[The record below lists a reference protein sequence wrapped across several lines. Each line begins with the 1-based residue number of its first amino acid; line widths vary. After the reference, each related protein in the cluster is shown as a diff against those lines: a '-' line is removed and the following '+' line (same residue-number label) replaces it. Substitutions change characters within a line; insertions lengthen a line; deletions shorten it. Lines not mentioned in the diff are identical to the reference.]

1 MGAHEIKRLRQDI
14 ESLHNQKEQL
24 RLHLA
29 DQDREREEL
38 QSNFLYVKGQLDKV
52 QMKQAN
58 AAGGADCAKELQ
70 RHRQTLD
77 KVDEEKKRLVLRLDS
92 ALKDAEKEKAYHE
105 QSLERVVTANARL
118 MEEKDRVARE
128 VQRLSKLYTESMN
141 NMQNDSGGM
150 GSGIGFGSEVS
161 EVDGGDQVDHDEIRR
176 IQDQIKKADEA
187 LAKKEQENLS
197 LKNRIRK
204 LAVA

>member
-1 MGAHEIKRLRQDI
+1 M
-14 ESLHNQKEQL
+14 
-24 RLHLA
+24 
-29 DQDREREEL
+29 
-38 QSNFLYVKGQLDKV
+38 
-52 QMKQAN
+52 
-58 AAGGADCAKELQ
+58 
-70 RHRQTLD
+70 
-77 KVDEEKKRLVLRLDS
+77 RLDS
-92 ALKDAEKEKAYHE
+92 TLKDAEKEKAYHE
-105 QSLERVVTANARL
+105 QSLDRVVTANARL

-141 NMQNDSGGM
+141 NMQNDSGPM

-161 EVDGGDQVDHDEIRR
+161 EAAGDDEVDHDEIRR
-176 IQDQIKKADEA
+176 IQEQIKKADEA